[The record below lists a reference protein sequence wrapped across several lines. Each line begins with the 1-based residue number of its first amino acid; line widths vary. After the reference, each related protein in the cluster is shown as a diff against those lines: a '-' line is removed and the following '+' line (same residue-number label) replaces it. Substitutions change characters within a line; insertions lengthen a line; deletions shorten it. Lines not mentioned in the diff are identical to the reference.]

1 MPEKF
6 VDFDLEQKYHN
17 ITTMKGMTSMLKR
30 VLCGLLAI
38 VMLLSMVGCAGGNN
52 LTPTNPTQP
61 TGEATE
67 PSGNVTEPTVDV
79 TDPTI
84 ENGVTEPSAEATEPS
99 EEATEPPVSDAPTE
113 APTEKPTEAPTEH
126 VHSYTSKIVAPTCT
140 EKGYTKYTCECG
152 DSYKEDYV
160 DKLEHTYTSKV
171 VKPTCEAKGY
181 TKYTCECGESYKEDY
196 VAKIDHIYEGNKC
209 TMCGEKKSGP
219 INGMDIVKEA
229 VQYIGLEY
237 VYGGNS
243 LTKGTDCSGF
253 TSLIYKK
260 YGISLPRTAAE
271 QSKVGKKVTLAEAK
285 PGDLYAV
292 KYEDA

>member
-243 LTKGTDCSGF
+243 LTKGTDCSG
-253 TSLIYKK
+253 
-260 YGISLPRTAAE
+260 RD
-271 QSKVGKKVTLAEAK
+271 LAILDSMYEVV
-285 PGDLYAV
+285 AV
-292 KYEDA
+292 QPVDMFPHTHHVENVVKLVRRA